1 MLLTPTEQE
10 RLTIFTAA
18 EVARRNLARDIK
30 LSAPE
35 AVAYI
40 CDELMVLARQGRTVA
55 DLAAHGRTLLNADQ
69 CLPGVAD
76 LMPLIQLEGM
86 FPDGAKMVT
95 VHGPIAPGTNG
106 DADGGEPRPGEV
118 ITPDGEIEL
127 NAGRRRTSLRVTNTG
142 DRPVQVGSHF
152 HFFEANKALDF
163 DRAAAFGMRLDMP
176 SGTAVRFE
184 PGESKDIDLVAVGG
198 SGEVTG
204 FNALTDG
211 FVDSPEVREHAL
223 ERARTLGF
231 KGA

>member
-18 EVARRNLARDIK
+18 EIARRNLARDIK

-69 CLPGVAD
+69 CLPGVPD
-76 LMPLIQLEGM
+76 LMPLIQVEGM

-95 VHGPIAPGTNG
+95 VHGPIAPGDAPG
-106 DADGGEPRPGEV
+106 DEPRPGEV

-127 NAGRRRTSLRVTNTG
+127 NAGRRSASLRVTNTG

-152 HFFEANKALDF
+152 HFFEVNKALDF

-184 PGESKDIDLVAVGG
+184 PGESREVDLVAVGG

-211 FVDSPEVREHAL
+211 SVDSAEVREQAIEH
-223 ERARTLGF
+223 ARTLGF